1 MIRHDPDQLLIAQIL
16 ACHMLPIRG
25 LVGSD
30 RILRPQPGPSEES
43 LQRIRRKRLLQVVDG
58 LEIHT
63 PRGQDPLDL
72 TALGSRRLLING
84 DFGGIHFSLPSQS

>member
-25 LVGSD
+25 LVDSH
-30 RILRPQPGPSEES
+30 RILRPQPGPAEES

-72 TALGSRRLLING
+72 AALGSCRFLVNS
-84 DFGGIHFSLPSQS
+84 DFSGIHFSLPFQS